1 MPRPGGRTPT
11 SGPSQSTG
19 LCGEAGGG
27 RIVEAD
33 DSEILGSPYGVR
45 ARRTRSAK
53 RCAGAAAASSA
64 CPEREPSGFAA
75 RKKRSTKA
83 SRLRSGASRMGA
95 SASTLVGA
103 AMNER
108 GMSGSKRRPA
118 DYKSAASIN
127 QNKMTAQ
134 REHGIE

>member
-1 MPRPGGRTPT
+1 
-11 SGPSQSTG
+11 
-19 LCGEAGGG
+19 
-27 RIVEAD
+27 
-33 DSEILGSPYGVR
+33 
-45 ARRTRSAK
+45 
-53 RCAGAAAASSA
+53 
-64 CPEREPSGFAA
+64 
-75 RKKRSTKA
+75 
-83 SRLRSGASRMGA
+83 MGA

>member
-1 MPRPGGRTPT
+1 
-11 SGPSQSTG
+11 
-19 LCGEAGGG
+19 
-27 RIVEAD
+27 
-33 DSEILGSPYGVR
+33 
-45 ARRTRSAK
+45 
-53 RCAGAAAASSA
+53 AGAAAASSA
-64 CPEREPSGFAA
+64 SPEREPSGFAA

-83 SRLRSGASRMGA
+83 SRVRHGASRRGA
-95 SASTLVGA
+95 SASTLVGP

-134 REHGIE
+134 REHGIELALSFFKKPRLIRS